1 MQNIINEFIKPELL
15 IIIPVL
21 YIIGEFLKT
30 KCNII
35 KNCYIPL
42 ILVLISTALST
53 LWVLSISTITTYQGL
68 FASLFTS
75 ITQGVLIAGA
85 TVLSYEIIKNTK
97 SFKTL
102 TPDIEQNNQPINI
115 EIDKK
120 PLSIPIEEKKETT
133 I

>member
-15 IIIPVL
+15 VLIPVL
-21 YIIGEFLKT
+21 YIMGIFLKT

-35 KNCYIPL
+35 KICHIPL
-42 ILVLISTALST
+42 VLVIISTALST

-68 FASLFTS
+68 FSSLFIS

-97 SFKTL
+97 STKSL
-102 TPDIEQNNQPINI
+102 PPDTEQNNQPINI
-115 EIDKK
+115 EIDKT
-120 PLSIPIEEKKETT
+120 PISIPIEEKK
-133 I
+133 

>member
-15 IIIPVL
+15 ILIPVL

-42 ILVLISTALST
+42 TLVLISTALST
-53 LWVLSISTITTYQGL
+53 LWILSISTITTYQGL

-97 SFKTL
+97 ASKIL
-102 TPDIEQNNQPINI
+102 SSDIDKDSQPINI
-115 EIDKK
+115 EIDKT
-120 PLSIPIEEKKETT
+120 PISIPIEEREKN
-133 I
+133 